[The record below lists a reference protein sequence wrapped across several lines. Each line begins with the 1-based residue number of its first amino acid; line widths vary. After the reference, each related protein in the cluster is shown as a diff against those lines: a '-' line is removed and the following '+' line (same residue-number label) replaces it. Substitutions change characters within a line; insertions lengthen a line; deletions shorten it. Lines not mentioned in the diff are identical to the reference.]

1 MTDKAKQWLN
11 LGLLKNAKKLMKN
24 GRTRDQLEK
33 KVTKTSSKKNGWCAA
48 NCGAQPII
56 PQNPARVT
64 LIQVDRRAL
73 TNKIRR
79 TKAGSSKKT
88 LTKSLFQRKNHAPS
102 CLGYHSLT
110 FEFDE
115 ICIFPE
121 QHRITIMS

>member
-1 MTDKAKQWLN
+1 MVK
-11 LGLLKNAKKLMKN
+11 LGTAKNAKKLMKN

-33 KVTKTSSKKNGWCAA
+33 KVTETSSKKNGWRAA

-79 TKAGSSKKT
+79 KKAIKTKKLQYKLFNGIRYSS
-88 LTKSLFQRKNHAPS
+88 
-102 CLGYHSLT
+102 
-110 FEFDE
+110 E
-115 ICIFPE
+115 
-121 QHRITIMS
+121 